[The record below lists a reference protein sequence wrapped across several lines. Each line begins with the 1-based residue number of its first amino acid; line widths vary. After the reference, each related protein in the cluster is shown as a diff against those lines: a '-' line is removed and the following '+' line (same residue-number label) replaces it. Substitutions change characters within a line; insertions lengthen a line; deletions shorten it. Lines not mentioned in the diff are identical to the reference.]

1 MKLHVKHSFFA
12 LGSSLIL
19 AAVPLTVSAENAAS
33 QGATSSKS
41 GSSMQGSQMHSGQSQ
56 SGQQLDPSSRDTRA
70 SMGSGST
77 SSAASATSGMS
88 ADKAGSASQFVTTAA
103 RNNQLEIELGQLA
116 AQKASNEKVQELGQK
131 LVQHHRE
138 ATEKLTSIASK
149 KNIEVPQTLSENQRS
164 EVAQFRELSGSEF
177 DRRYTSRLVDE
188 HKKDIQR
195 FEQQVNQGSDPEIR
209 EFARNTLPTLRE
221 HLQEAQQLQQS
232 LKS

>member
-1 MKLHVKHSFFA
+1 
-12 LGSSLIL
+12 
-19 AAVPLTVSAENAAS
+19 
-33 QGATSSKS
+33 
-41 GSSMQGSQMHSGQSQ
+41 MQGRQMQGGQSQ
-56 SGQQLDPSSRDTRA
+56 TGQQLDPSGRDARA

-77 SSAASATSGMS
+77 STSGSATAGMS
-88 ADKAGSASQFVTTAA
+88 AEKTGSVSQFVTTAA

-116 AQKASNEKVQELGQK
+116 AQKASNEQVQELGQK
-131 LVQHHRE
+131 MVQHHRQ

-149 KNIEVPQTLSENQRS
+149 KNIEVPQTLSEQQRD

-195 FEQQVNQGSDPEIR
+195 FEQQANQGSDPEIR

-221 HLQEAQQLQQS
+221 HLQEAQQLQQN